1 MIACKS
7 TPPKAARTDIFLSL
21 TSAYKLRIRTDSAD
35 SNALMLLDGGELV
48 AILVELA
55 DESHGDGRGQWIVE
69 TTFGLDSARRPGPF
83 ACAAD
88 AANWISQH
96 ICHRPFLLGETIVEL
111 R

>member
-1 MIACKS
+1 M
-7 TPPKAARTDIFLSL
+7 PP
-21 TSAYKLRIRTDSAD
+21 TSAYKVRIRTDSAD
-35 SNALMLLDGGELV
+35 NNALMLLDGGELV

-69 TTFGLDSARRPGPF
+69 AIFGLNSGRLPEPF

-96 ICHRPFLLGETIVEL
+96 IGHRPFVLDRQIVEL
-111 R
+111 L